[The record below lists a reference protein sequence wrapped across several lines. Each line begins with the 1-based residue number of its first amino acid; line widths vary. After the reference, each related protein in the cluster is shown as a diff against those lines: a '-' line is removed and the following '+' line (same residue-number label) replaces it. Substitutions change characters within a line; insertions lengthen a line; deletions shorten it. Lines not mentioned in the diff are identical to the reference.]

1 MVIAIKIN
9 SISVIQDE
17 DQLLEQARE
26 ISIKDFSSTKL
37 LEGITSE
44 MSSI

>member
-1 MVIAIKIN
+1 MVIIIKIN
-9 SISVIQDE
+9 SVGVIQDE
-17 DQLLEQARE
+17 DQLFEKARE
-26 ISIKDFSSTKL
+26 ISIKDFSSAEL